1 MSRFGG
7 GFGIRKRRV
16 DGRRLGSA
24 ADIRIW
30 WRDHEPTPQSGS
42 AGVVI
47 ECSSCYG
54 DRRLGA
60 ANGETSAGSY
70 EAPVRSEFVVF

>member
-24 ADIRIW
+24 ADIRVW

-54 DRRLGA
+54 DRQPGR
-60 ANGETSAGSY
+60 ANGETSTKSD
-70 EAPVRSEFVVF
+70 EAPARSEFFVF